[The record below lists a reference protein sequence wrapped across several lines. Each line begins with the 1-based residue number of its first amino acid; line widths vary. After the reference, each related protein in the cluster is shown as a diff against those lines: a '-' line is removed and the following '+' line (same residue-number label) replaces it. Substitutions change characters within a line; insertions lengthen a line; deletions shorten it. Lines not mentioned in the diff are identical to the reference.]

1 MEAGAWADAA
11 TRLGDPRKQSRWPAG
26 EPGGGR
32 PPVVPRQGPSVCR
45 ATASAHS
52 GLTHEV
58 TNLSA
63 ELLRLPFP
71 WPFPPP
77 PALRR
82 NTPPP
87 RPAGSSRALT
97 QSEGSEGQS
106 CLRSRLG
113 TEASNRV
120 FSSLPRSPHIHHGR
134 PQPTLHDHTG
144 LSLQLAGKVTL
155 EGTQG
160 LGSQLFLSC
169 RAGVGPGPQPGLHSG
184 V

>member
-71 WPFPPP
+71 PAVPP
-77 PALRR
+77 
-82 NTPPP
+82 TS
-87 RPAGSSRALT
+87 RPAQEHPTPTAGGELT
-97 QSEGSEGQS
+97 GAHSE
-106 CLRSRLG
+106 R
-113 TEASNRV
+113 
-120 FSSLPRSPHIHHGR
+120 
-134 PQPTLHDHTG
+134 G
-144 LSLQLAGKVTL
+144 L
-155 EGTQG
+155 
-160 LGSQLFLSC
+160 
-169 RAGVGPGPQPGLHSG
+169 
-184 V
+184 